1 MMGYNTPPGNSG
13 YIFLTKKENKDH
25 NHAPKPVPDIATPSA
40 VARYLEKW
48 VEMLESD
55 G

>member
-1 MMGYNTPPGNSG
+1 MGYTMPPGKPKKRLNLS
-13 YIFLTKKENKDH
+13 YKKEN
-25 NHAPKPVPDIATPSA
+25 NTPTLPPAIATPSA